1 MAVTGCVFVCEKAC
15 DYWYGERKTKMLS
28 AKFDGE
34 GNKKA
39 KKKKIRRERKRGIKP
54 DHYLPAVFQS
64 QNSGQ
69 H

>member
-39 KKKKIRRERKRGIKP
+39 KKKKSEGKGKG
-54 DHYLPAVFQS
+54 A
-64 QNSGQ
+64 
-69 H
+69 